1 MVGLWGPT
9 LKRYDLPGV
18 VIFGVLALLV
28 TWLALAPSPRPSGER
43 SLRTFVVEPGSPLAV
58 VLPPGTARIKVI
70 SMAELDAGA
79 KEGLD
84 RERAYAFRVVW
95 WDGAGQRV
103 GSTEVELAAAPALGA
118 PWDAERSWDA
128 GVLLP
133 RATQIEV
140 PALTRA
146 VVSVSLE
153 VDPGRPALRAR
164 VYGERTAS
172 LETPELALVRSDE
185 RSVEAAVRQLGLV
198 RWSDV
203 TIGEALAVEAEG
215 WEALV
220 PLRGTVGEARTVTT
234 RLPDPPLSPGARR
247 TLGEPLAPGEGR
259 AWSLVGPAVAWVVGD
274 EELDGLVIHTVVA
287 GRGLVP
293 IVPLA
298 VPAPPW
304 WPEGR
309 ARRVAL
315 PEGPQTLHIVGGST
329 PLRRVLVVVE
339 DPLAVGT
346 DAEAVPVA
354 SFAAEGGED
363 RWAVAPPRLTLK
375 RARVGQQPA
384 VWTLPVGVAGDQ
396 VALELRP
403 LETAAQVTVRFQGG
417 GHEAEAVVSVPMVA
431 DPYDRAGPAD
441 APAPLPLAVGEPVVR
456 FLAPPAWAEQLTV
469 RAMPGD
475 DALVSVDLHGPETG
489 SRERSDDAGVT
500 TVRYARGART
510 AWHALASEDAEVWDL
525 WVMTRREPLG
535 VEERIAPSG
544 WRSLAHE
551 PVGGVRPGAPWL
563 LPVGP
568 EDAATHGPVWCRAVP
583 NQDLPIAWTAEAA
596 REVDGVLFGALWAPS
611 GQPDGSAWAIDLDGR
626 PVARGRAS
634 TAVER
639 WSRSATPGRVL
650 RLTAAPDS
658 VAWVRVPAVGRVPC
672 AKPWRARDTVAS
684 EVGSVARY
692 RVDGAAADRW
702 LVVGGVGTG
711 PIDVEVTLGGRGAAG
726 MVTDA
731 WTPRRRVLRLEP
743 REDGASAWALDRPTH
758 HLMALAGAGLRVGVD
773 VGADAAVQVRQVSG
787 APARIYVLAE
797 RKFGDPEPIRGPVR
811 VRSEQ

>member
-1 MVGLWGPT
+1 MR
-9 LKRYDLPGV
+9 RYDLPGV
-18 VIFGVLALLV
+18 VIFVVLALAV
-28 TWLALAPSPRPSGER
+28 VWLAMAPAPRPSAER
-43 SLRTFVVEPGSPLAV
+43 SLRTFVVEAGSPLAV

-70 SMAELDAGA
+70 SMAELNTGA
-79 KEGLD
+79 REGLD
-84 RERAYAFRVVW
+84 RARPYAFRVVW
-95 WDGAGQRV
+95 WDVSGRRV
-103 GSTEVELAAAPALGA
+103 GSTEVALAAAPALGA
-118 PWDAERSWDA
+118 PWDAVRSWDA

-133 RATQIEV
+133 RATQLDV
-140 PALTRA
+140 PASTPS

-153 VDPGRPALRAR
+153 VDAGQPVLRAR
-164 VYGERTAS
+164 LYGERTVS

-185 RSVEAAVRQLGLV
+185 RSVEAAVRQLGLA

-203 TIGEALAVEAEG
+203 TIGEALAVEADG

-220 PLRGTVGEARTVTT
+220 PLRGSQGEARTVTT

-247 TLGEPLAPGEGR
+247 TLGEPLAAGEGR
-259 AWSLVGPAVAWVVGD
+259 AWSLVGPAVVWVVGD
-274 EELDGLVIHTVVA
+274 GDLDSLAIHTVVA
-287 GRGLVP
+287 EKGRVP
-293 IVPLA
+293 ILPLA
-298 VPAPPW
+298 VPAPAW
-304 WPEGR
+304 WTDGR
-309 ARRVAL
+309 ARRIAL
-315 PEGPQTLHIVGGST
+315 PAGAQSLHLLGGTT
-329 PLRRVLVVVE
+329 PLDRVLVVVE

-346 DAEAVPVA
+346 DAEAVPVE
-354 SFAAEGGED
+354 SFAAEGGDD

-403 LETAAQVTVRFQGG
+403 LGRSARVTVRFRGG
-417 GHEAEAVVSVPMVA
+417 EREVDAVIEVPMLA

-441 APAPLPLAVGEPVVR
+441 APAPLPIAVGEPVVR
-456 FLAPPAWAEQLTV
+456 YLAPPAWAEQLTV
-469 RAMPGD
+469 RAMPGE

-489 SRERSDDAGVT
+489 SRERSDDGGVT

-510 AWHALASEDAEVWDL
+510 AWHALAADDEEVWDL

-535 VEERIAPSG
+535 TEERIAPAG
-544 WRSLAHE
+544 WRSLEHD

-568 EDAATHGPVWCRAVP
+568 EDAATIGPVWCRAVP
-583 NQDLPIAWTAEAA
+583 NQDLAIAWSADAA

-639 WSRSATPGRVL
+639 WSRAATPGRLL
-650 RLTAAPDS
+650 RLTAAPGT
-658 VAWVRVPAVGRVPC
+658 VAWVRVPAVDRVPC
-672 AKPWRARDTVAS
+672 ARPWRARDTVAS

-692 RVDGAAADRW
+692 HVDGPSADRW
-702 LVVGGVGTG
+702 LVVGAVGSG
-711 PIDVEVTLGGRGAAG
+711 PIDVEVTLGGPSVAG
-726 MVTDA
+726 MVTDQ

-758 HLMALAGAGLRVGVD
+758 HLTALAGAGLRLGAD
-773 VGADAAVQVRQVSG
+773 VGANAAVQVRQVSG